1 MKSQRQ
7 HNHFGTTYT
16 TLFHIVSLPI
26 PGHTSCIQPPNPIP
40 ALLLLHLRTS
50 THFPTSTTTPPCQL
64 PRTPFNPGVLATRAR
79 ICAGACPSLR
89 PAFSPLTCPRAP
101 GGNVGACFLPC
112 CLNRCLCGCEI
123 DAGWGFGV
131 CIDIFGYGS
140 WSAVCASGSGG
151 FTLRFSHCFDVS
163 PEV

>member
-1 MKSQRQ
+1 MALN
-7 HNHFGTTYT
+7 NHFGTTYT
-16 TLFHIVSLPI
+16 TLYHFVPLQS
-26 PGHTSCIQPPNPIP
+26 PGHTSCIQPSNPIP

-50 THFPTSTTTPPCQL
+50 THFPTSTTTPPCQF
-64 PRTPFNPGVLATRAR
+64 PRTPFNPGVLAIRAR

-131 CIDIFGYGS
+131 CINVFGCGS

-163 PEV
+163 PEI